1 MIECSDLKKCVQFFY
16 VIQKKLFIFG
26 IVMSVKKKQLF
37 KKLHNVLCNL
47 DWLWERSST
56 LDMESCMVMGEDH
69 HIVMHIFENKYGG
82 NEPFKGRFN

>member
-1 MIECSDLKKCVQFFY
+1 MLGLEKMCSVFLCNSKKIIYFWYCYECE
-16 VIQKKLFIFG
+16 
-26 IVMSVKKKQLF
+26 KKQLF
-37 KKLHNVLCNL
+37 KKLHNVLCNR